1 MVQLWF
7 LNGKRSGSIQIL
19 RNYPCSI
26 GRNPNSDVPVEEPG
40 VWDQHCEI
48 DLEMGRGFTLKTESK
63 AITSVNGE
71 PVQQAL
77 LKNGDRIDIGAS
89 KIQFWLNPSLPKSF
103 RIRELLTWIAL
114 VFFSLSQVALFYW
127 LPK

>member
-1 MVQLWF
+1 MVQLRF

-26 GRNPNSDVPVEEPG
+26 GRNPSSDVPVEEPG

-48 DLEMGRGFTLKTESK
+48 DLDLSCGFTLKTDPS
-63 AITSVNGE
+63 AIASVNGE
-71 PVQQAL
+71 PVQRAL
-77 LKNGDRIDIGAS
+77 LKNGDRIDLGAL
-89 KIQFWLNPSLPKSF
+89 KLQFWLNPSQTRSF
-103 RIRELLTWIAL
+103 RIRELLTWVAL
-114 VFFSLSQVALFYW
+114 VFFSLFQVALFYW